1 MPTGSTRCQE
11 QCSRLLPT
19 LSPRGHTGVVT
30 PPDPAPRTARQRVRA
45 ELTAEITD
53 VARSHL
59 AEHGAEGLS
68 LRAVAREL
76 GMVSSALYRYFPSRD
91 HLLTALIVEAYDAVG
106 AAAEE
111 AAGAVGPDDLQG
123 RWLALATA
131 TRGWAVAHPH
141 EWALIFGSPVPG
153 YRAPSDTID
162 PAARI
167 PLLLI
172 GLGQEAADRRA
183 RPRTDP
189 APPPDAVRA
198 DLQRLRD
205 ATGATLDDHELA
217 RGIAAWTALVGTIS
231 FELFGHLNNVITD
244 HDAFF
249 AHQMAA
255 VGRDL
260 GLG

>member
-1 MPTGSTRCQE
+1 MMRTVVVDCQE

-19 LSPRGHTGVVT
+19 LSPARQNASVSTSA
-30 PPDPAPRTARQRVRA
+30 PAPRTARARVRA
-45 ELTAEITD
+45 ELTAEIKD
-53 VARSHL
+53 VARAHL
-59 AEHGAEGLS
+59 AEHGADGLS

-91 HLLTALIVEAYDAVG
+91 HLLTALIVDAYDAVADAAEAGEG
-106 AAAEE
+106 AAATDL
-111 AAGAVGPDDLQG
+111 AA
-123 RWLALATA
+123 RWLGLATA
-131 TRGWAVAHPH
+131 TRRWGVDHPH

-153 YRAPSDTID
+153 YQAPRDTID

-167 PLLLI
+167 PLRLI
-172 GLGQEAADRRA
+172 ALAEEAAGRRGAEPDA
-183 RPRTDP
+183 RPIP
-189 APPPDAVRA
+189 APVRA

-205 ATGATLDDHELA
+205 ATGSTLDDAVLA

-231 FELFGHLNNVITD
+231 FELFGHLENVITD

-249 AHQMAA
+249 RHQMAA

-260 GLG
+260 GLA

>member
-1 MPTGSTRCQE
+1 MGQTA
-11 QCSRLLPT
+11 L
-19 LSPRGHTGVVT
+19 VT
-30 PPDPAPRTARQRVRA
+30 EPAPAPRTARQRVRA

-53 VARSHL
+53 VARAHL
-59 AEHGAEGLS
+59 AEHGADGLS
-68 LRAVAREL
+68 LRAVARDL

-106 AAAEE
+106 DAAERAAA
-111 AAGAVGPDDLQG
+111 AVEPSDDLAG

-131 TRGWAVAHPH
+131 TRRWAVANPH

-153 YRAPSDTID
+153 YRAPEDTID

-172 GLGQEAADRRA
+172 GLGQEAADRRR
-183 RPRTDP
+183 RPRTPPSPVPP
-189 APPPDAVRA
+189 AVSA
-198 DLQRLRD
+198 DLHRLRD

-244 HDAFF
+244 HEAFF
-249 AHQMAA
+249 AHQMEA